1 MSVPYIYKT
10 DDNIYLN
17 IYIDKI
23 SGFPD
28 IVFIV
33 QLLQSYIALYGTIVN
48 QSCHLFIIKGHFPES
63 KKNTSYGDNQKTLEQ
78 EVHFYG
84 FNSPMNMRQS
94 KCEC

>member
-1 MSVPYIYKT
+1 MPVPYIYKT

-33 QLLQSYIALYGTIVN
+33 
-48 QSCHLFIIKGHFPES
+48 
-63 KKNTSYGDNQKTLEQ
+63 
-78 EVHFYG
+78 
-84 FNSPMNMRQS
+84 
-94 KCEC
+94 